1 MCTCFMTGSH
11 QVTEVTRWVKYQNY
25 RHLWTLTAS
34 LTYYDNYNGFDNFA
48 RANYEVKIR
57 ISNGSHERNKKS
69 TSLFKQND
77 ENVIY

>member
-1 MCTCFMTGSH
+1 MSK
-11 QVTEVTRWVKYQNY
+11 VKYTYFQF
-25 RHLWTLTAS
+25 HLLD
-34 LTYYDNYNGFDNFA
+34 YDNYNGFDNFA